1 MRRGGRVSNTV
12 KTLEQG
18 AKQANKLN
26 SYFSKSGGGD
36 RMVGERGHPL
46 ARTNLCVG
54 LKRGLEVC
62 DYENESENVSGG
74 VGRSARKRARDT
86 N

>member
-1 MRRGGRVSNTV
+1 MRRGGRVSNTI

-46 ARTNLCVG
+46 ARMNLCVG
-54 LKRGLEVC
+54 VKRRLDVC
-62 DYENESENVSGG
+62 ESENDFGD
-74 VGRSARKRARDT
+74 VGRSARKRERET
-86 N
+86 K